1 MLYPELFKSM
11 ETVRWNMSADIP
23 WGDFDA
29 SKLTDEQAYTIK
41 MNAITEWAAL
51 PATEMFLRD
60 NRDDSDFCAFMSIWF
75 FEEQKHSLV
84 LIEYLR
90 RFRPE
95 LVPTEEELHKVR
107 FDFDP
112 APAMETLMLHF
123 CGEVR
128 LNHWYRRAAEWH
140 TEPVIQAIYK
150 IIAQDEA
157 RHAGAYLRY
166 MRRALQIGQEDR
178 SLETR
183 AAFARIGVLMA
194 SAHRTAQALH
204 PTNLHVNK
212 EMYPEDTVQSKLPS
226 PGWLENWLDNQ
237 IRFDK
242 EWESRVSERIL
253 HNMSLLMGTPFNTV
267 QDLNRYRKEVAR
279 ELSKLQPQSDDI
291 VVAR

>member
-11 ETVRWNMSADIP
+11 EAVRWNMSHDIP
-23 WGDFDA
+23 WDDFDG
-29 SKLTDEQAYTIK
+29 SKLSDEQAYTIK

-60 NRDDSDFCAFMSIWF
+60 NRDDSDFCAFMSVWF

-95 LVPTEEELHKVR
+95 LVPTEEELHNVR
-107 FDFDP
+107 FEFDP

-123 CGEVR
+123 CGEIR

-150 IIAQDEA
+150 IVAQDEA

-166 MRRALQIGQEDR
+166 MRRALRQVNESV
-178 SLETR
+178 SLEAR
-183 AAFARIGVLMA
+183 ASFAKIGVLMA

-212 EMYPEDTVQSKLPS
+212 QMYPEDTVQSKLPS
-226 PGWLENWLDNQ
+226 PGWLEHWLDTQ

-242 EWESRVSERIL
+242 EWEGKVSSRIL
-253 HNMSLLMGTPFNTV
+253 HNMSLLMGEEFKSP
-267 QDLNRYRKEVAR
+267 QDLNRYRR
-279 ELSKLQPQSDDI
+279 ELNKQLI
-291 VVAR
+291 VA

>member
-1 MLYPELFKSM
+1 MLYHDLFKSM
-11 ETVRWNMSADIP
+11 EAVRWNFAHDIP
-23 WGDFDA
+23 WDDFDG

-60 NRDDSDFCAFMSIWF
+60 NKDDSDFCAFMSVWF

-95 LVPTEEELHKVR
+95 LMPTEEELHKVR

-128 LNHWYRRAAEWH
+128 LNHWYRRAADWH
-140 TEPVIQAIYK
+140 TEPVIKAIYK
-150 IIAQDEA
+150 IVAQDEA

-166 MRRALQIGQEDR
+166 MKRALVHKGQEFGLQAR
-178 SLETR
+178 L
-183 AAFARIGVLMA
+183 AFSKIGVLMA

-212 EMYPEDTVQSKLPS
+212 AMFPDDTVQSKLPS
-226 PGWLENWLDNQ
+226 PGWLENWLDTQ
-237 IRFDK
+237 ICFDK
-242 EWESRVSERIL
+242 EWEHKVSSRIL
-253 HNMSLLMGTPFNTV
+253 HNMSLLMGSSFETV
-267 QDLNRYRKEVAR
+267 QELNRYRKDLAR
-279 ELSKLQPQSDDI
+279 QVGSDSTL
-291 VVAR
+291 VQA

>member
-1 MLYPELFKSM
+1 
-11 ETVRWNMSADIP
+11 V
-23 WGDFDA
+23 
-29 SKLTDEQAYTIK
+29 
-41 MNAITEWAAL
+41 
-51 PATEMFLRD
+51 
-60 NRDDSDFCAFMSIWF
+60 WF

-95 LVPTEEELHKVR
+95 LMPTEEELHKVR

-128 LNHWYRRAAEWH
+128 LNHWYRRAADWH
-140 TEPVIQAIYK
+140 TEPVIKAIYK
-150 IIAQDEA
+150 IVAQDEA

-166 MRRALQIGQEDR
+166 MKRALVHKGQEFGLQAR
-178 SLETR
+178 L
-183 AAFARIGVLMA
+183 AFSKIGVLMA

-212 EMYPEDTVQSKLPS
+212 AMFPDDTVQSKLPS
-226 PGWLENWLDNQ
+226 PGWLETWLDTQ

-242 EWESRVSERIL
+242 EWEHKVSSRIL
-253 HNMSLLMGTPFNTV
+253 HNMSLLMGSSFETV
-267 QDLNRYRKEVAR
+267 QELNRYRKDLAR
-279 ELSKLQPQSDDI
+279 QVGSDSTL
-291 VVAR
+291 VQA

>member
-11 ETVRWNMSADIP
+11 EAVRWNMAQDIP
-23 WGDFDA
+23 WDEFDG

-60 NRDDSDFCAFMSIWF
+60 NRDDSDFCAFMSVWF

-107 FDFDP
+107 FEFDP

-123 CGEVR
+123 CGEIR
-128 LNHWYRRAAEWH
+128 LNHWYRRAADWH
-140 TEPVIQAIYK
+140 TEPVIKAIYQ
-150 IIAQDEA
+150 IVAQDEA

-166 MRRALQIGQEDR
+166 MRRALKLGGTEQAE
-178 SLETR
+178 LETR
-183 AAFARIGVLMA
+183 LAFSKIGVLMA

-212 EMYPEDTVQSKLPS
+212 EMYPNDTVQSQLPS

-242 EWESRVSERIL
+242 EWEGKVSTRIL
-253 HNMSLLMGTPFNTV
+253 HNMSLLMGEDFESPSA
-267 QDLNRYRKEVAR
+267 LNRYRKD
-279 ELSKLQPQSDDI
+279 LSRKI
-291 VVAR
+291 ITA

>member
-11 ETVRWNMSADIP
+11 EAVRWNMGTDIP
-23 WGDFDA
+23 WDDFDA
-29 SKLTDEQAYTIK
+29 SKLTDDQAYTIK

-75 FEEQKHSLV
+75 FEEQKHSLA

-107 FDFDP
+107 FEFDP

-123 CGEVR
+123 CGEIR
-128 LNHWYRRAAEWH
+128 LNHWYRRAADWH
-140 TEPVIQAIYK
+140 TEPVIQSIYK

-166 MRRALQIGQEDR
+166 MRRALKIRGEDAAIQ
-178 SLETR
+178 TR
-183 AAFARIGVLMA
+183 AEFARIGVLMA

-212 EMYPEDTVQSKLPS
+212 DMFPEDTVQSKLPS

-237 IRFDK
+237 INFDK
-242 EWESRVSERIL
+242 EWETRVSGRIL
-253 HNMSLLMGTPFNTV
+253 HNMSLLMGTTFNTV
-267 QDLNRYRKEVAR
+267 QELNRYRKEVTR
-279 ELSKLQPQSDDI
+279 EAAKVQPQELVIAS
-291 VVAR
+291 

>member
-1 MLYPELFKSM
+1 MLYHDLFKSM
-11 ETVRWNMSADIP
+11 EAVRWNFAHDIP
-23 WGDFDA
+23 WDDFDG

-60 NRDDSDFCAFMSIWF
+60 NKDDSDFCAFMSVWF

-95 LVPTEEELHKVR
+95 LMPTEEELHNVR

-128 LNHWYRRAAEWH
+128 LNHWYRRAADWH
-140 TEPVIQAIYK
+140 TEPVIKAIYK
-150 IIAQDEA
+150 IVAQDEA

-166 MRRALQIGQEDR
+166 MKRALVHKGQEFGLQAR
-178 SLETR
+178 L
-183 AAFARIGVLMA
+183 AFSKIGVLMA

-212 EMYPEDTVQSKLPS
+212 AMFPDDTVQSKLPS
-226 PGWLENWLDNQ
+226 PGWLETWLDTQ

-242 EWESRVSERIL
+242 EWEHKVSSRIL
-253 HNMSLLMGTPFNTV
+253 HNMSLLMGSSFETV
-267 QDLNRYRKEVAR
+267 QELNRYRKDLAR
-279 ELSKLQPQSDDI
+279 QVGSDSTL
-291 VVAR
+291 VQA